1 MPLCRKVS
9 AIRYSIIFANE
20 MQADFILFFAVRPS
34 DAPHPHDRAGA
45 LCGFAH
51 KGPSVSKLP
60 GALMRSS
67 THRL

>member
-34 DAPHPHDRAGA
+34 EYFVFLRIA
-45 LCGFAH
+45 LARY
-51 KGPSVSKLP
+51 VDE
-60 GALMRSS
+60 RIS
-67 THRL
+67 TPL